1 MKQTERVLTCLM
13 PIIAILLLLA
23 LFSSLRADL
32 RRLEQES
39 RTLRQQQQRE
49 TSKKVNT
56 PLEEEE
62 TYISDVSM
70 YNLGDPL
77 QTDDSPCIG
86 ASMVNLCQL
95 SKYINVCA
103 SNCFDMGTRLEIVG
117 LGECIVLDKMNSRY
131 GCEMIDWAIGKDEKA
146 YSGEYDV
153 IIK

>member
-1 MKQTERVLTCLM
+1 MKQKEFLPLIVVVLV
-13 PIIAILLLLA
+13 ILA
-23 LFSSLRADL
+23 LFGSLRADL

-70 YNLGDPL
+70 YNLGDTR

-86 ASMVNLCQL
+86 ASMVDLCQL
-95 SKYINVCA
+95 SKYINICA

-117 LGECIVLDKMNSRY
+117 LGECIVLDRMNSRY
-131 GCEMIDWAIGKDEKA
+131 GCEMIDWAIGKDEEA
-146 YSGEYDV
+146 YSGKYDV